1 MERKYQVIELSL
13 LNKREFWEMLTL
25 NFDRFY
31 NSHLKLKFL
40 HFIIH
45 IPDHYRVV
53 IGTRHQHKPFK
64 KSH

>member
-31 NSHLKLKFL
+31 ISPEAGVFA
-40 HFIIH
+40 F
-45 IPDHYRVV
+45 HYPHPRPLPCYHRNQ
-53 IGTRHQHKPFK
+53 TPA
-64 KSH
+64 